1 MPFAVGLNDMKK
13 VQKLAV
19 PVQGL
24 SDAEVQARLKSDGH
38 NELPRASQR
47 TPLRIILEV
56 LKEPMLLLLLGGGIV
71 YMFLGKLQD
80 AIILLVFAMMSVTI
94 TVVQESRTER
104 VLDALRDLTSPRAL
118 VIRDG
123 KRVRIPG
130 RDVVQSDV
138 IVLAEGD
145 RVPADAMLF
154 EANDLQTDESLLTGE
169 SVPVRK
175 NAGDGTVPVTA
186 QRPGG
191 DDLSTIY
198 SGSLVV
204 RGSGLAVVS
213 ATGLRSEIGKIG
225 HSLSSIES
233 EPPKLVDQTRRLVQI
248 FLMIGTPATILVVLL
263 YGFYRGGWLDALLA
277 GIALGMS
284 MLPEELPIVLT
295 VFMAMG
301 AWRISQAR
309 VLTRRA
315 AAIETLG
322 SATVLC
328 TDKTGTLTE
337 NRMTIAELWSKEM
350 KVPRTSTAEGGKL
363 PLALLPLAE
372 AGLLASAPI
381 PFDPM
386 DKAFHEL
393 GREQMTTPAQE
404 LELVH
409 TYGLRPDLLAIT
421 QVWKSK
427 SGGTKQTVAVKGAP
441 EAVASLCHLNA
452 KDFAVVTKS
461 INSMAAAGLRVL
473 GVASS
478 SFAGGE
484 YPSSP
489 RGFKF
494 KFIGLVGLTDPL
506 RQSVPEAV
514 NQCRS
519 AGIKVVMI
527 TGDYPATAQAI
538 AKQAGISSDEVIS
551 GDQLTKLND
560 SELAERVRTATV
572 FARILPEQ
580 KLRIVNA
587 MKVNGEIVAM
597 TGDGVNDAPSLKAA
611 HIGIAMGG
619 RGTDVAREA
628 SSIVLLDDDFGS
640 IVTAIKLGRRIYDN
654 LRKAVGFIFAV
665 HVPIAGLALLPLMF
679 GLPIL
684 FGPMHIA
691 FLEMVIDPVCSLV
704 FEAETAE
711 DDVMS
716 RKPRAPDEP
725 LFSKAMIIWSLFQGA
740 VAFGLVAFIFVM
752 ALNQGMP
759 DTEVRALAFFS
770 LVMAIIGLI
779 FVNRSFS
786 SSIITALTRRNPA
799 LRWVLVSV
807 TALLSVT
814 LLWPFASALFRFG
827 PLHWNDLAVTLGVG
841 VVVLIVLEFAKTLL
855 RGRTWGSPTR
865 QVSTV

>member
-1 MPFAVGLNDMKK
+1 MSKAPKPA
-13 VQKLAV
+13 QS
-19 PVQGL
+19 VQGL
-24 SDAEVQARLKSDGH
+24 GNAEVQGKLKIDGF
-38 NELPRASQR
+38 NELPQSSKR
-47 TPLRIILEV
+47 TPLRIVLEV
-56 LKEPMLLLLLGGGIV
+56 LREPMLLLLLGGGIV
-71 YMFLGKLQD
+71 YLLLGKLQD
-80 AIILLVFAMMSVTI
+80 ALVLIAFALLSVSI
-94 TVVQESRTER
+94 TVIQEWRTER

-123 KRVRIPG
+123 ERKRIPG
-130 RDVVQSDV
+130 REVVQGDV

-145 RVPADAMLF
+145 RVPADALLL

-175 NAGDGTVPVTA
+175 IAGDGAMAAKA

-191 DDLSTIY
+191 DDLPSVY

-204 RGSGLAVVS
+204 RGSGIAKVI
-213 ATGLRSEIGKIG
+213 ATGIRSEIGKIG
-225 HSLSSIES
+225 HSLSTLES
-233 EPPKLVDQTRRLVQI
+233 EPPRLQAQTRRLVRI
-248 FLMIGTPATILVVLL
+248 FLMIGTPSTILVVLL

-277 GIALGMS
+277 GITVGMS

-301 AWRISQAR
+301 AWRLSQAR

-337 NRMTIAELWSKEM
+337 YRMTIAEVWSKSM
-350 KVPRTSTAEGGKL
+350 KAPWISTAEAGKL
-363 PLALLPLAE
+363 PPALSALAE
-372 AGLLASAPI
+372 SGLLASAPI
-381 PFDPM
+381 LFDPM

-393 GREQMTTPAQE
+393 GREQMTTRAQE

-427 SGGTKQTVAVKGAP
+427 SGGTKQTVAAKGAP
-441 EAVASLCHLNA
+441 EAIASLCHLNA
-452 KDFAVVTKS
+452 KDLAAVTKS
-461 INSMAAAGLRVL
+461 INTMAAEGLRVL
-473 GVASS
+473 GVASANFS
-478 SFAGGE
+478 GGK

-489 RGFKF
+489 REFKF
-494 KFIGLVGLTDPL
+494 TFLGLVGLADPL
-506 RQSVPEAV
+506 RKTVPEAV
-514 NQCRS
+514 TRCRS

-538 AKQAGISSDEVIS
+538 AKQTGITSDEVVT

-560 SELAERVRTATV
+560 VELATQVRTATV
-572 FARILPEQ
+572 FARIMPEQ

-587 MKVNGEIVAM
+587 MKANGEIVAM

-640 IVTAIKLGRRIYDN
+640 IVTAITLGRRIYDN

-716 RKPRAPDEP
+716 RKPRAPEEP
-725 LFSKAMIIWSLFQGA
+725 LFSKSMIIWSLFQGA
-740 VAFGLVAFIFVM
+740 VAFGLVASIFIM

-759 DTEVRALAFFS
+759 DTEVRALTFFS
-770 LVMAIIGLI
+770 LVMTIVGLI

-786 SSIITALTRRNPA
+786 SSIVTAVTRRNPA
-799 LRWVLVSV
+799 LRWVLFSV
-807 TALLSVT
+807 TAMLGVT
-814 LLWPFASALFRFG
+814 LLWPFARALFRFG
-827 PLHWNDLAVTLGVG
+827 PLHWNDLAVTLAAGI
-841 VVVLIVLEFAKTLL
+841 VVLVVLEFTKSLL
-855 RGRTWGSPTR
+855 RGRTWGTPTR
-865 QVSTV
+865 QAPAV